1 MYIFQ
6 DNKIL
11 VSGKTIYFDNFDAPD
26 EFILFNSRDLPES
39 WSHLPSFIAVN
50 NNLKFDLKQFKF
62 IDLRQVWHEFGE
74 QEFFRAGGTRLFAN
88 WLINAKFCSHCGG
101 LLEPN
106 TNDTGRHCVNC
117 KQNFYAPL
125 SPAIIVAV
133 TKQNKLLLAHNT
145 AMIKD
150 LYTVLAGFV
159 EPGENLEQAVMRELN
174 EEVGIKVK
182 NIKYF
187 GSQPWPFPQSLMIA
201 FTAELDTQEQDIN
214 NLQNNLQAP
223 DTFALSPDGVEISDA
238 FWLTASEIKFK
249 LNNNLIKIPD
259 GASIARKLI
268 NNFLEHHA
276 Q

>member
-201 FTAELDTQEQDIN
+201 FTAELDE
-214 NLQNNLQAP
+214 ASS
-223 DTFALSPDGVEISDA
+223 ALSPDGLEISDA
-238 FWLTASEIKFK
+238 LWLTASEIKFK

>member
-11 VSGKTIYFDNFDAPD
+11 VSGKTIYFDNFDAPN
-26 EFILFNSRDLPES
+26 EFILFNSNSLPKS
-39 WSHLPSFIAVN
+39 WKHLPSFIAVN

-106 TNDTGRHCVNC
+106 TNDTGRHCVKC
-117 KQNFYAPL
+117 RQNFYAPL

-159 EPGENLEQAVMRELN
+159 EPGETLEQAVMRELN

-223 DTFALSPDGVEISDA
+223 DTFALSPDGLEISDA
-238 FWLTASEIKFK
+238 FWLTASEINFN

-268 NNFLEHHA
+268 NNFLEHNA
-276 Q
+276 